1 MDLSTPDKVNG
12 GRDLMM
18 FDMLMWSGELVV
30 ETTVSAAEVTTE
42 KVALLVDASILTHR
56 KR

>member
-30 ETTVSAAEVTTE
+30 ETTVSAAEVATE